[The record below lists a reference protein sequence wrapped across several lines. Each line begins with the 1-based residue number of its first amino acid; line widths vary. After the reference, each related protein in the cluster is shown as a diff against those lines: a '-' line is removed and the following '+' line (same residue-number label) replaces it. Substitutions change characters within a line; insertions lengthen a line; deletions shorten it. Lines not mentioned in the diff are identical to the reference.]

1 MFSKPFGGAA
11 LDWPAPAAMEFV
23 ADSRADSGKPLP
35 SCRSPCP
42 WYLRDSP
49 PRRHGAAVCSFG
61 APRHCGA
68 LRGGS
73 PDGFEKCGSTGNLSV
88 HGSLRLRWGG
98 CCCCHPLSCRGR
110 LYGAGAAA
118 VHRAGVSCRRTKAH
132 RAPAALQALLRWQ
145 SSVHGKNQC
154 ARSSTGNTA
163 LPDARE
169 ASEFSPRPRAHT
181 PQAC

>member
-1 MFSKPFGGAA
+1 MTVTWWPSCWRKYAEVMPSRPAPRTMVRMVGFQALWGAA
-11 LDWPAPAAMEFV
+11 LGGHALAAMESI
-23 ADSRADSGKPLP
+23 ADSIADSGAPLP

-98 CCCCHPLSCRGR
+98 VCCCRCRCCRHPLSCRGR

-118 VHRAGVSCRRTKAH
+118 VHCAGTLWRRT
-132 RAPAALQALLRWQ
+132 
-145 SSVHGKNQC
+145 G
-154 ARSSTGNTA
+154 
-163 LPDARE
+163 ARE
-169 ASEFSPRPRAHT
+169 HCTCRPSGFSA
-181 PQAC
+181 AAAFCA